1 VEEDGMEI
9 RPGMFVLSAEAAEW
23 EPDPEVPGT
32 AAQVLVHDGPIQAGQ
47 TRITDAP
54 EPLTWTPEHR
64 EVFLVLEGR
73 VRIEF
78 ADGSDVDLGVGDMA
92 SIPAGLTT
100 TWHVTTPFREMWVLA
115 EG

>member
-1 VEEDGMEI
+1 MEI
-9 RPGMFVLSAEAAEW
+9 RPGMFVLPADAAAW

-32 AAQVLVHDGPIQAGQ
+32 EAQVLVHDGPIQAGQ

-64 EVFLVLEGR
+64 EVLLVLEGR

-78 ADGSDVDLGVGDMA
+78 DDRTDVELGVGDMA
-92 SIPAGLTT
+92 TIPPGMTT
-100 TWHVTTPFREMWVLA
+100 TWHVTTPFREMWVLVEA
-115 EG
+115 